1 MDKNN
6 KNTKSVPVKYSINS
20 SSGSAN
26 RITASKEPF
35 QDNPGSSQTQS
46 DLASMLDSYNPADKA
61 IIKAKLAELE
71 LANKLALKKVL
82 PTGSVPIYL
91 SPLDP
96 ETQVLESATWNQYSE
111 VGPYAEFND
120 GYCRPE
126 EGSKGGNWVYPRRNP
141 ETQSIELAS
150 CDKLIN
156 DDVKEIAKLAN
167 YVPGMLEVSAVKLL
181 MLDAGST
188 VDTKRLRSTTE
199 SLTLEYERLQD
210 QYIQL
215 TNLLDTNMDL
225 VKGRRNL
232 ITKGERELDTKENDY
247 NIKRELITDDIAS
260 AKEWDIKL
268 ASYYF
273 YLKLGASGLILIT
286 IFLVLLI
293 DIGRVL

>member
-6 KNTKSVPVKYSINS
+6 NTKSVPVNYSISS
-20 SSGSAN
+20 SSGSSN
-26 RITASKEPF
+26 KITASKESF
-35 QDNPGSSQTQS
+35 QDNPGSTQTQS

-71 LANKLALKKVL
+71 LANKLALKKIL
-82 PTGSVPIYL
+82 PTGSIPIYL

-111 VGPYAEFND
+111 VGPYAEFSD

-126 EGSKGGNWVYPRRNP
+126 EGGNVGNWVYPRRNP
-141 ETQSIELAS
+141 GTQAIELAS
-150 CDKLIN
+150 CDKLIT

-199 SLTLEYERLQD
+199 SLTLEYEQLQD

-225 VKGRRNL
+225 IKGRRNL
-232 ITKGERELDTKENDY
+232 ITKGEQELDTKENDY
-247 NIKRELITDDIAS
+247 NIKRELITDDITG
-260 AKEWDIKL
+260 AKEWDKKL
-268 ASYYF
+268 TSYHF
-273 YLKLGASGLILIT
+273 YLKLGASVLILIT